1 MSVTKKVNALNAPGK
16 SFDEKL
22 YMILSSMDF
31 TRNGYRVSEL
41 GEGMSVIEQVIWGWW
56 KQRYLIDNKNCRAY
70 EIMDGNMDFVNFIT
84 DDVDW
89 DSIKQLPEKAKIRA
103 QEMSAQFPTFIRG
116 FRKGIAE
123 VSWQLNPDGRY
134 YMDDDGFGMTS
145 DEEITVYGYIDSEMN
160 VLVKFQYIDEDWKQL
175 DKMRSEAEDILKN
188 KKKSSLMSF

>member
-22 YMILSSMDF
+22 YMVLSSMDF

-70 EIMDGNMDFVNFIT
+70 EIMDGNMDFVNFTT
-84 DDVDW
+84 DDIDW

-116 FRKGIAE
+116 FRKGVAE

-145 DEEITVYGYIDSEMN
+145 DEEITVYGFIDSEMN

-175 DKMRSEAEDILKN
+175 DKMRREAEDILKN

>member
-16 SFDEKL
+16 SIDEKL
-22 YMILSSMDF
+22 YLVLSAMDF

-56 KQRYLIDNKNCRAY
+56 KQRYLIDNKRYRAY
-70 EIMDGNMDFVNFIT
+70 EIMDGNMDFVNFTT

-89 DSIKQLPEKAKIRA
+89 DSIKQLPEKAKMRA

-116 FRKGIAE
+116 FRKVVAE

-134 YMDDDGFGMTS
+134 YMDEDGFGMTS
-145 DEEITVYGYIDSEMN
+145 DEEITVYGFIDSEMN

>member
-1 MSVTKKVNALNAPGK
+1 MSVTKKVDALNAPGK

-22 YMILSSMDF
+22 YMVLSAMNF

-70 EIMDGNMDFVNFIT
+70 EIMDGNMDFVNFTT
-84 DDVDW
+84 DDIDW
-89 DSIKQLPEKAKIRA
+89 NSIKQLPEKAIMRA

-116 FRKGIAE
+116 FRNGIAE

-134 YMDDDGFGMTS
+134 YMDEDGFGMTS
-145 DEEITVYGYIDSEMN
+145 DEEITVYGFIDAEMN
-160 VLVKFQYIDEDWKQL
+160 VLVKFQFINDDWKRL
-175 DKMRSEAEDILKN
+175 ERMRAEAKIILKR
-188 KKKSSLMSF
+188 KSSK